1 MNIQLTKNY
10 WLDNRLLRLNH
21 NEFAQEAVV
30 PTSKEEW
37 QAAKEHTI
45 ARLAL
50 AAGLLPEPDF
60 PELQPRVWGH
70 AEHDGIIVAK
80 VSFESVPGLLCTG
93 SLYLPKDTSKK
104 VPGILCPYGH
114 WTNGR
119 FHNNELGSLPFRCIR
134 FAQLGFA
141 VFCYDM
147 LGKCDN
153 CEIMHRPPLDLE
165 RIAELYG
172 TTPFA
177 LQTWNSLRALDF
189 LCALPEVD
197 EKRIGCTGASGGGS
211 QTWTVTA
218 LDPRIKVF
226 APVCMLSS
234 HFQGGCICEEGPM
247 LRLHGLTS
255 FDVISACAPRPVIL
269 PSVTQDWTNLIPN
282 YEYPALKKVYT
293 LLGAPNNIKNFHAD
307 YPHNYNKFTREHIYA
322 WFSHFLQNMPLK
334 DTIPEDNVTMPPLEL
349 LAHHQPLLTPTYE
362 THKKALEKIERYAVK
377 DVLGFTTDKQ
387 AFHEEKEEKLDLLS
401 FVLDTDPQ
409 CSDIACRVTQYQW
422 DLPKGHAW
430 NRLISRRGEGD
441 IIPASLI
448 TPNSAPKTTRVCLL
462 LAPKGQDSFFDNNRY
477 SAVLDAVLDKQ
488 YAALTIDVLGTG
500 ATADMPEKSPRNQY
514 KSDIDFYAFN
524 QSLFSMRVQDVITAV
539 NYLKEYGFKDI
550 TVIALGEA
558 ARIAACALPQ
568 VDGVSKVLLD
578 MNGIHDDENSWLAE
592 GNFQPLIYK
601 VGGIK
606 GALSLLAPA
615 KLALCNAEKDLADH
629 LAELYKMLGKSAA
642 LTISDADAAMFISK
656 SLA

>member
-1 MNIQLTKNY
+1 MQKIELTKNY

-21 NEFAQEAVV
+21 NEFAQEAIV
-30 PTSKEEW
+30 PANKKEWE
-37 QAAKEHTI
+37 AARESTI

-60 PELQPRVWGH
+60 QELKPRVWDH
-70 AEHDGIIVAK
+70 KEHDGIIIAK

-119 FHNNELGSLPFRCIR
+119 FHNNDLGSLPFRCIR

-153 CEIMHRPPLDLE
+153 CQIMHRPPLDQE
-165 RIAELYG
+165 RLAELYG

-177 LQTWNSLRALDF
+177 LQTWNSIRALDF
-189 LCALPEVD
+189 LCSLPEVD
-197 EKRIGCTGASGGGS
+197 DKRIGCTGASGGGS
-211 QTWTVTA
+211 QTWTITA
-218 LDPRIKVF
+218 LDERIKVF

-293 LLGAPNNIKNFHAD
+293 MLGAPNNIKNFHAD
-307 YPHNYNKFTREHIYA
+307 YPHNYNRFTREHVYA
-322 WFSHFLQNMPLK
+322 WFSHFLQGKPLV
-334 DTIPEDNVTMPPLEL
+334 DTILEGDVTMPPLEL
-349 LAHHQPLLTPTYE
+349 LAHNSPQIVPTPD
-362 THKKALEKIERYAVK
+362 THREALAKIERYSTK
-377 DVLGFTTDKQ
+377 DALGFTTDKQ
-387 AFHEEKEEKLDLLS
+387 AFAEEKEEKIDLLS
-401 FVLDTDPQ
+401 FILDTDPQ
-409 CSDIACRVTQYQW
+409 CSDIACRVTQAKY
-422 DLPKGHAW
+422 DIPGGHAW
-430 NRLISRRGEGD
+430 NRLLSRRGEGD
-441 IIPASLI
+441 IIPATLVM
-448 TPNSAPKTTRVCLL
+448 PADAPDTKKVQLL
-462 LAPKGQDSFFDNNRY
+462 LAPEGMESFFDNNKY
-477 SAVLDAVLDKQ
+477 HSFLESCLDAQ
-488 YAALTIDVLGTG
+488 SAALAIDVLGTG
-500 ATADMPEKSPRNQY
+500 ATKDMPEKSPREQY
-514 KSDIDFYAFN
+514 KDDIDFYAFN

-539 NYLKEYGFKDI
+539 NYLKEYGFNDI

-568 VDGVSKVLLD
+568 LDCVSLALFDLNGV
-578 MNGIHDDENSWLAE
+578 HDDEASWLQPD
-592 GNFQPLIYK
+592 NFQPFIYK
-601 VGGIK
+601 VGGLK
-606 GALSLLAPA
+606 GVLSLRAPS
-615 KLALCNAEKDLADH
+615 KLILCGADK
-629 LAELYKMLGKSAA
+629 ELIEQITGVYEMLGKSSM
-642 LTISDADAAMFISK
+642 LEIKKDW
-656 SLA
+656 